1 MKITLVTVGKI
12 KERYFEDAIREY
24 AKRLSRYCKLDIIQV
39 ADEKTPDGAGEAIE
53 RQIKE
58 KEGQRIL
65 SNIKDGAYVIALAIE
80 GKMLTSEELAGRIQR
95 LGVDGVGH
103 IVFVIGGSLGLSGD
117 VMKRADFA
125 LSFSDVYKRQILEYV
140 LGEFGLEIGG
150 RLPAAFYCN
159 CTKDRV
165 EKALISVG
173 RKDIGEMI
181 EDGKPI
187 EVNCHFCNKNY
198 TFSVDELKDMLEKAK

>member
-12 KERYFEDAIREY
+12 KEPYFEDAIREY

-39 ADEKTPDGAGEAIE
+39 ADEKTPDGAGEAIV

-125 LSFSDVYKRQILEYV
+125 LSFSKMTFPHQLMRVVLLVQVYRSYRIIS
-140 LGEFGLEIGG
+140 GE
-150 RLPAAFYCN
+150 PYH
-159 CTKDRV
+159 K
-165 EKALISVG
+165 
-173 RKDIGEMI
+173 
-181 EDGKPI
+181 
-187 EVNCHFCNKNY
+187 
-198 TFSVDELKDMLEKAK
+198 

>member
-65 SNIKDGAYVIALAIE
+65 SNIKDGA
-80 GKMLTSEELAGRIQR
+80 TSLPWPLRGR
-95 LGVDGVGH
+95 
-103 IVFVIGGSLGLSGD
+103 
-117 VMKRADFA
+117 
-125 LSFSDVYKRQILEYV
+125 
-140 LGEFGLEIGG
+140 
-150 RLPAAFYCN
+150 C
-159 CTKDRV
+159 
-165 EKALISVG
+165 
-173 RKDIGEMI
+173 
-181 EDGKPI
+181 
-187 EVNCHFCNKNY
+187 
-198 TFSVDELKDMLEKAK
+198 

>member
-65 SNIKDGAYVIALAIE
+65 LIL
-80 GKMLTSEELAGRIQR
+80 KMGLTSLPWPLRGR
-95 LGVDGVGH
+95 
-103 IVFVIGGSLGLSGD
+103 
-117 VMKRADFA
+117 
-125 LSFSDVYKRQILEYV
+125 
-140 LGEFGLEIGG
+140 
-150 RLPAAFYCN
+150 C
-159 CTKDRV
+159 
-165 EKALISVG
+165 
-173 RKDIGEMI
+173 
-181 EDGKPI
+181 
-187 EVNCHFCNKNY
+187 
-198 TFSVDELKDMLEKAK
+198 

>member
-65 SNIKDGAYVIALAIE
+65 SNIIILE
-80 GKMLTSEELAGRIQR
+80 KMGLTSLPWPLRGR
-95 LGVDGVGH
+95 
-103 IVFVIGGSLGLSGD
+103 
-117 VMKRADFA
+117 
-125 LSFSDVYKRQILEYV
+125 
-140 LGEFGLEIGG
+140 
-150 RLPAAFYCN
+150 C
-159 CTKDRV
+159 
-165 EKALISVG
+165 
-173 RKDIGEMI
+173 
-181 EDGKPI
+181 
-187 EVNCHFCNKNY
+187 
-198 TFSVDELKDMLEKAK
+198 

>member
-80 GKMLTSEELAGRIQR
+80 GKMLTSEELAGRIQEAGSGWGR
-95 LGVDGVGH
+95 PYCICHRGFAGPVRGRH
-103 IVFVIGGSLGLSGD
+103 EAGGLC
-117 VMKRADFA
+117 
-125 LSFSDVYKRQILEYV
+125 
-140 LGEFGLEIGG
+140 
-150 RLPAAFYCN
+150 P
-159 CTKDRV
+159 
-165 EKALISVG
+165 
-173 RKDIGEMI
+173 
-181 EDGKPI
+181 
-187 EVNCHFCNKNY
+187 
-198 TFSVDELKDMLEKAK
+198 ELL